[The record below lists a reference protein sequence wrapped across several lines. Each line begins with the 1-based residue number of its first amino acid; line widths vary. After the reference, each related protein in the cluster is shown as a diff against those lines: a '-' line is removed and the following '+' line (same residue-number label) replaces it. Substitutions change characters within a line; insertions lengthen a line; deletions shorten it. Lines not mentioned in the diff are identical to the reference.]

1 MHVPFLP
8 ADQPREYVPAK
19 AKSVPAVAKY
29 VPAVAKSMPRNHP
42 VPAVAK
48 YGLAVARPVSLPHAD
63 MAGSVAKSM
72 PGERVGCL
80 VVSVRL
86 PPADV
91 PAKATAETAA
101 KATADA
107 PAGAAAGTPAKP
119 PLKAATGRRLPTAKS
134 EARAKLPVA
143 KPPVAKP
150 PGSRSRSPDR
160 VPSRIL

>member
-1 MHVPFLP
+1 MAVLKIKMTIKVEQSQSASGSGEAASGSGGAASTLPVPPVPFAPLPEPSPGEPVPFAPLPEPSPEEWGGLHVPFLP

-19 AKSVPAVAKY
+19 AKSVPAVAK
-29 VPAVAKSMPRNHP
+29 SMPRNHP

-48 YGLAVARPVSLPHAD
+48 YGLAAARPVSLPHAD

-91 PAKATAETAA
+91 
-101 KATADA
+101 
-107 PAGAAAGTPAKP
+107 
-119 PLKAATGRRLPTAKS
+119 
-134 EARAKLPVA
+134 
-143 KPPVAKP
+143 
-150 PGSRSRSPDR
+150 
-160 VPSRIL
+160 